1 MLNTL
6 NFFQREDVLKFIS
19 DEKIKIVNF
28 CHIPE
33 EGKLKAVSF
42 SAADHDHICDVLKY
56 GERVDGSSL
65 FTSIEPGKS
74 DLYISPR
81 ISSAFIDPFAILP
94 TLNILCDYFGQ
105 NGKPLDVSPQT
116 VLARAEAKLNNANDI
131 VLKALAEL
139 EFYIISPQ
147 QSELLF
153 TNSSDNNYH
162 EFSPFAMFGEIR
174 NEALATLAVIG
185 VPTKYGHGEVGRI
198 NSRDG
203 TTMEQHEIEFMPQNL
218 ADMAETIAI
227 SKWVIRNICVRHG
240 VSASFIPKIDL
251 DHAGN
256 GMHIHL
262 CGFQGSRNVIA
273 SSSGVLSNEALC
285 MIGGILRFAPSLSAF
300 GNPTPV
306 SYFRFT
312 ARKESPMHI
321 CWSAQNRLALVRIPL
336 WSKSISTKGRKKCQ
350 ETFEYRAPDAFANP
364 YLLFAGL
371 SLAANWGLVNSK
383 ESTKIAEDLHARS
396 MPEEEQKFR
405 TLPRSCNE
413 SALCLTKDRSLYETD
428 GVFPEKLVNR
438 IVNNLKNY
446 KDRNMWRNVAEKPE
460 ELQKILTQYLHYG

>member
-203 TTMEQHEIEFMPQNL
+203 TTMEQHEIEFMPQDL

-336 WSKSISTKGRKKCQ
+336 WSKSAKARKKCL
-350 ETFEYRAPDAFANP
+350 ETFEYRAPDAFANS

-371 SLAANWGLVNSK
+371 SLAVNWGLVNSK
-383 ESTKIAEDLHARS
+383 ESAKIAEDLHAHSVR
-396 MPEEEQKFR
+396 EEEQKFR
-405 TLPRSCNE
+405 NLPRSCNE
-413 SALCLTKDRSLYETD
+413 SALYLTKDRKLYEMD
-428 GVFPEKLVNR
+428 GVFPEKLVGR
-438 IVNNLKNY
+438 ILNNLKSY
-446 KDRNMWRNVAEKPE
+446 KDQNMWRSVVEKPE
-460 ELQKILTQYLHYG
+460 ELKRILTQYLHYG